1 MKKSADRDAT
11 WSTIILFLVCGV
23 LIGFL
28 GSSLYWKYQAE
39 KEISR
44 ALTGKHF
51 VDTNGRLYYVKE
63 K

>member
-1 MKKSADRDAT
+1 M
-11 WSTIILFLVCGV
+11 FLVCGV